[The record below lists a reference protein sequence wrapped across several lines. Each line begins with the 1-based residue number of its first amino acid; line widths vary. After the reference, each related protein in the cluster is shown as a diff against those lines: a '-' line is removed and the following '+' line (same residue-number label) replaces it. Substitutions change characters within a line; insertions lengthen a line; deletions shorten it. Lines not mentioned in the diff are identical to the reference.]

1 MVVVAP
7 AVGGVQAADG
17 TQIPAQFMI
26 DGGPSVLFD
35 AWPLVV
41 SEAGAERLATRV
53 TALDF
58 VSAAFNHCKVI
69 AHTAEAA
76 PLLVR
81 AGLDP
86 AADEGMIRLDG
97 AAGAAAF
104 VAACRRIRIW
114 GREPA
119 IWG

>member
-1 MVVVAP
+1 MAL
-7 AVGGVQAADG
+7 
-17 TQIPAQFMI
+17 
-26 DGGPSVLFD
+26 VL
-35 AWPLVV
+35 
-41 SEAGAERLATRV
+41 SETCAERLATRAP
-53 TALDF
+53 ALDF
-58 VSAAFNHCKVI
+58 VSAAFHHCKVI
-69 AHTAEAA
+69 AHTAGAK
-76 PLLVR
+76 PLPVR

-97 AAGAAAF
+97 TAAVAAF